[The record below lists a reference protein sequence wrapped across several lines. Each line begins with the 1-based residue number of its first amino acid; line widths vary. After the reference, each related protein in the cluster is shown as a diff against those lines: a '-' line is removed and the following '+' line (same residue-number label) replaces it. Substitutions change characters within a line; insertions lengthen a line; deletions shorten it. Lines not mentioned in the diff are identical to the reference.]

1 MISFL
6 CVERVDF
13 LPAFTTDASVQ
24 TETVIIMQ
32 HVNKISTEA
41 VIQRYTPTE
50 KALLKFQKI
59 HRKTPVP
66 ESLF

>member
-1 MISFL
+1 M
-6 CVERVDF
+6 ERVDF

-41 VIQRYTPTE
+41 VIRRYTPTE
-50 KALLKFQKI
+50 KVLLKFQKI

-66 ESLF
+66 ESPF

>member
-1 MISFL
+1 M
-6 CVERVDF
+6 ERVDF

-41 VIQRYTPTE
+41 VIRRYTPTE
-50 KALLKFQKI
+50 KVLLQFQKI

>member
-1 MISFL
+1 M
-6 CVERVDF
+6 ERVDF

-41 VIQRYTPTE
+41 VIRRYTPTE
-50 KALLKFQKI
+50 KVLLKFQKI
-59 HRKTPVP
+59 HRKAPVP